1 MALEDEFLLDVTKKV
16 LLASLDDQQAILY
29 RQEVLKDCI
38 LNEQVVRDI
47 YSVTVETIQNKE
59 KDFWLFSSSRYPHP
73 GRMLHNSIEVLEYFV
88 PLLKRLRMMT
98 EANSSLFLSEG
109 FTRLCAMFSKEL
121 DDEYLVEI
129 QAHLRELK
137 FRNGQLISAKLGQ
150 ANTGKNY
157 VLRKPNKNN
166 QSWIKRLIGKKA
178 EMYSF
183 RIADRDDSG
192 AKALEELQNR
202 GLNLVANALTQS
214 TDHIMDFFVMLR
226 TELAFYIGCL
236 NLHTRLVE
244 LGEPTI
250 FPIPA
255 AASTLKF
262 AFGGLYDTCL
272 ALNMGQA
279 VTGNTIE
286 TDHTMLMIVTGANQG
301 GKTTFLRSLGLSQLM
316 MQCGMFVSADSYSGS
331 LSSGIFTHFKREE
344 DATMKSGKFDEE
356 MQRMSTI
363 VDSIKPDAII
373 FFNESF
379 SATNEHE
386 GSEIARQIVLAL
398 AERGIRVC
406 FVTHQFEFAYGLYAK
421 HTGDSIFLRAE
432 RKSDGTRTFRII
444 EGEPLRTSY
453 GEDLYTQIFET
464 KH

>member
-1 MALEDEFLLDVTKKV
+1 MKDLGLTTLLKAMALEDEFLLDVTKKV
-16 LLASLDDQQAILY
+16 LLASLDDQLAILY

-202 GLNLVANALTQS
+202 GLNL
-214 TDHIMDFFVMLR
+214 
-226 TELAFYIGCL
+226 
-236 NLHTRLVE
+236 HTRLVE

-316 MQCGMFVSADSYSGS
+316 MQCGMFVSAESYSGS

>member
-1 MALEDEFLLDVTKKV
+1 MKDLGLTTLLKAMALEDEFLLDVTKKV

-202 GLNLVANALTQS
+202 GLNL
-214 TDHIMDFFVMLR
+214 
-226 TELAFYIGCL
+226 
-236 NLHTRLVE
+236 HTRLVE
-244 LGEPTI
+244 LGEPSI

-255 AASTLKF
+255 AAATLKF

-316 MQCGMFVSADSYSGS
+316 MQCGMFVAADSYSGS

-379 SATNEHE
+379 SATNERE

>member
-202 GLNLVANALTQS
+202 GLNL
-214 TDHIMDFFVMLR
+214 
-226 TELAFYIGCL
+226 
-236 NLHTRLVE
+236 HTRLVE
-244 LGEPTI
+244 LGEPSI

-255 AASTLKF
+255 AAATLKF
-262 AFGGLYDTCL
+262 AFGGLYDICL